1 MAKQVKLTENELR
14 QLIRESVH
22 ASLNEAG
29 WGDRFRNLGNKFKN
43 AFKRKNDDD
52 DFYNYHEPISN
63 DDMYEPVSIDDEEP
77 RNETPYSYSQ
87 QPSQTIA
94 PNPNNMDDWNEE
106 NYDNHDEEGESNGLF
121 DQDEP
126 RTIDSFTN
134 IQPQQDEQPQ
144 NTQQQEE
151 QPQNTQQQE
160 EQPQNTQQQQAQPQQ
175 QEEPA
180 QPQYQRGAKYHVNFT
195 RENEEMF
202 NQHITPTYNNL
213 NNVIKSLGALRQ
225 IGEYNYNKASSI
237 FNTWGQSNYNGG
249 QQAFK
254 AVCQQID
261 SIMPTLQNLKAEMKN
276 VLKANGVRD
285 TEDYQHYNM
294 EEQRIRRIVSNSLQK
309 ILRESKRR

>member
-1 MAKQVKLTENELR
+1 MSKQVKLTENELR
-14 QLIRESVH
+14 QLIRESVQ

-43 AFKRKNDDD
+43 AFNRKNNDEEHS
-52 DFYNYHEPISN
+52 YLSNY
-63 DDMYEPVSIDDEEP
+63 DTYEPVNIDDEEP

-87 QPSQTIA
+87 QPSQTIT
-94 PNPNNMDDWNEE
+94 PNPINMDDWNGE
-106 NYDNHDEEGESNGLF
+106 NYSNHDEEGETNGLF
-121 DQDEP
+121 NQEEP
-126 RTIDSFTN
+126 ETVDLFAN
-134 IQPQQDEQPQ
+134 NQPQQDEQS
-144 NTQQQEE
+144 
-151 QPQNTQQQE
+151 QNTQQQE

-175 QEEPA
+175 QAEPA

-195 RENEEMF
+195 KENEEMF
-202 NQHITPTYNNL
+202 NNHITPTYNNL

-225 IGEYNYNKASSI
+225 IGEYNYNQASSI
-237 FNTWGQSNYNGG
+237 FNTWGQNNYNGG
-249 QQAFK
+249 QSAFK
-254 AVCQQID
+254 SVCQQID

-285 TEDYQHYNM
+285 AEDYRHYNM

>member
-1 MAKQVKLTENELR
+1 MSKQVKLTENELR
-14 QLIRESVH
+14 QLIRESVQ

-43 AFKRKNDDD
+43 AFNRKNNDEEPS
-52 DFYNYHEPISN
+52 YLSNY
-63 DDMYEPVSIDDEEP
+63 DTYEPVNIDDEEP
-77 RNETPYSYSQ
+77 RNETPYSYNQ
-87 QPSQTIA
+87 QPSQTIT
-94 PNPNNMDDWNEE
+94 PNPINMDDWNGE
-106 NYDNHDEEGESNGLF
+106 NYSNHDEEGESNGLF
-121 DQDEP
+121 NQEEP
-126 RTIDSFTN
+126 ETVDLFAN
-134 IQPQQDEQPQ
+134 NQPQQD
-144 NTQQQEE
+144 E

-175 QEEPA
+175 QAEPA

-195 RENEEMF
+195 KENEEMF

-225 IGEYNYNKASSI
+225 IGEYNYNQASSI

>member
-1 MAKQVKLTENELR
+1 MSKQVKLTENELR
-14 QLIRESVH
+14 QLIRESVQ

-43 AFKRKNDDD
+43 AFNRKNNDEEPS
-52 DFYNYHEPISN
+52 YLSNY
-63 DDMYEPVSIDDEEP
+63 DTYEPVNIDNEEP

-87 QPSQTIA
+87 QPSQTIT
-94 PNPNNMDDWNEE
+94 PNPINMDDWNGE
-106 NYDNHDEEGESNGLF
+106 NYSNHDEEGESNGLF
-121 DQDEP
+121 NQEEP
-126 RTIDSFTN
+126 ETVDLFAN
-134 IQPQQDEQPQ
+134 NQPQQDEQPQ

-151 QPQNTQQQE
+151 QPQNTKQQQS
-160 EQPQNTQQQQAQPQQ
+160 QPQQ
-175 QEEPA
+175 QEEQA

-195 RENEEMF
+195 KENEEMF
-202 NQHITPTYNNL
+202 NNHITPTYNNL

-225 IGEYNYNKASSI
+225 IGEYNYNQASSI
-237 FNTWGQSNYNGG
+237 FNTWGQNNYNGG
-249 QQAFK
+249 QSAFK
-254 AVCQQID
+254 SVCQQID

-285 TEDYQHYNM
+285 AEDYRHYNM

>member
-14 QLIRESVH
+14 QLIRESVQ

-43 AFKRKNDDD
+43 AFNRKNNDEEPS
-52 DFYNYHEPISN
+52 YLSNY
-63 DDMYEPVSIDDEEP
+63 DTYEPVNIDDEEP

-87 QPSQTIA
+87 QPSQTIT
-94 PNPNNMDDWNEE
+94 PNPINMDDWNGE
-106 NYDNHDEEGESNGLF
+106 NYSNHDEEGESNGLF
-121 DQDEP
+121 NQEEP
-126 RTIDSFTN
+126 ETVDLFAN
-134 IQPQQDEQPQ
+134 NQPQQDEQPQ

-151 QPQNTQQQE
+151 QPQNTQQQ
-160 EQPQNTQQQQAQPQQ
+160 QSQPQQ
-175 QEEPA
+175 QAEPA

-195 RENEEMF
+195 KENEEMF
-202 NQHITPTYNNL
+202 NNHITPTYNNL

-225 IGEYNYNKASSI
+225 IGEYNYNQASSI

>member
-14 QLIRESVH
+14 QLIRESVQ

-43 AFKRKNDDD
+43 AFNRKNNDEEPS
-52 DFYNYHEPISN
+52 YLSNY
-63 DDMYEPVSIDDEEP
+63 DTYEPVNIDDEEP

-87 QPSQTIA
+87 QPSQTIT
-94 PNPNNMDDWNEE
+94 PNPINMDDWNGE
-106 NYDNHDEEGESNGLF
+106 NYSNHDEEGELNGLF
-121 DQDEP
+121 NQEEP
-126 RTIDSFTN
+126 ETVDLFAN
-134 IQPQQDEQPQ
+134 NQPQQD
-144 NTQQQEE
+144 E

-175 QEEPA
+175 QAEPA

-195 RENEEMF
+195 KENEEMF
-202 NQHITPTYNNL
+202 NNHITPTYNNL

-225 IGEYNYNKASSI
+225 IGEYNYNQASSI

>member
-1 MAKQVKLTENELR
+1 MSKQVKLTENELR
-14 QLIRESVH
+14 QLIRESVQ

-43 AFKRKNDDD
+43 AFNRKNNDEEPS
-52 DFYNYHEPISN
+52 YLSNY
-63 DDMYEPVSIDDEEP
+63 DTYEPVNIDNEEP

-87 QPSQTIA
+87 QPSQTIT
-94 PNPNNMDDWNEE
+94 PNPINMDDWNGE
-106 NYDNHDEEGESNGLF
+106 NYSNHDEEGETNGLF
-121 DQDEP
+121 NQEEP
-126 RTIDSFTN
+126 ETVDLFAN
-134 IQPQQDEQPQ
+134 NQPQQD
-144 NTQQQEE
+144 E

-202 NQHITPTYNNL
+202 NNHITPTYNNL

>member
-14 QLIRESVH
+14 QLIRESVQ

-43 AFKRKNDDD
+43 AFNRKNNDEEPS
-52 DFYNYHEPISN
+52 YLSNY
-63 DDMYEPVSIDDEEP
+63 DTYEPVNIDDEEP
-77 RNETPYSYSQ
+77 RNETPYSYNQ
-87 QPSQTIA
+87 QPSQTIT
-94 PNPNNMDDWNEE
+94 PNPINMDDWNGE
-106 NYDNHDEEGESNGLF
+106 NYNNHDEEGETNGLF
-121 DQDEP
+121 NQEEP
-126 RTIDSFTN
+126 ETVDLFTN
-134 IQPQQDEQPQ
+134 NQPQQDEQPQ
-144 NTQQQEE
+144 NI
-151 QPQNTQQQE
+151 
-160 EQPQNTQQQQAQPQQ
+160 QQQQAQPQQ
-175 QEEPA
+175 QAEPA

-195 RENEEMF
+195 KENEEMF
-202 NQHITPTYNNL
+202 NNHITPTYNNL

-285 TEDYQHYNM
+285 AEDYRHYNM

>member
-1 MAKQVKLTENELR
+1 MSKQVKLTENELR
-14 QLIRESVH
+14 QLIRESVQ

-43 AFKRKNDDD
+43 AFNRKNNDEEPS
-52 DFYNYHEPISN
+52 YLSNY
-63 DDMYEPVSIDDEEP
+63 DTYEPVNIDDEEP

-87 QPSQTIA
+87 QPSQTIT
-94 PNPNNMDDWNEE
+94 PNPINMDDWNGE
-106 NYDNHDEEGESNGLF
+106 NYSNHDEEGESNGLF
-121 DQDEP
+121 NQEEP
-126 RTIDSFTN
+126 ETVDLFAN
-134 IQPQQDEQPQ
+134 NQPQQD
-144 NTQQQEE
+144 E

-175 QEEPA
+175 QAEPA

-195 RENEEMF
+195 KENEEMF
-202 NQHITPTYNNL
+202 NNHITPTYNNL

-225 IGEYNYNKASSI
+225 IGEYNYNQASSI

-285 TEDYQHYNM
+285 TEDYRHYNM

>member
-1 MAKQVKLTENELR
+1 MSKQVKLTENELR
-14 QLIRESVH
+14 QLIRESVQ

-43 AFKRKNDDD
+43 AFNRKNNDEEPS
-52 DFYNYHEPISN
+52 YLSNY
-63 DDMYEPVSIDDEEP
+63 DTYEPVNIDNDEP

-87 QPSQTIA
+87 QPSQTIT
-94 PNPNNMDDWNEE
+94 PNPINMDDWNGE
-106 NYDNHDEEGESNGLF
+106 NYSNHDEEGESNGSFNQEEPETVDLF
-121 DQDEP
+121 A
-126 RTIDSFTN
+126 N
-134 IQPQQDEQPQ
+134 NQPQQD
-144 NTQQQEE
+144 E

-175 QEEPA
+175 QAEPA

-195 RENEEMF
+195 KENEEMF
-202 NQHITPTYNNL
+202 NNHITPTYNNL

-225 IGEYNYNKASSI
+225 IGEYNYNQASSI
-237 FNTWGQSNYNGG
+237 FNTWGQNNYNGG
-249 QQAFK
+249 QSAFK
-254 AVCQQID
+254 SVCQQID

-285 TEDYQHYNM
+285 AEDYRHYNM

>member
-1 MAKQVKLTENELR
+1 MSKQVKLTENELR
-14 QLIRESVH
+14 QLIRESVQ

-52 DFYNYHEPISN
+52 DFYNYHEPTSN
-63 DDMYEPVSIDDEEP
+63 DEEPSYLSNYDTYEPVNIDDEEP

-87 QPSQTIA
+87 QPSQTIT
-94 PNPNNMDDWNEE
+94 PNPINMDDWNGE
-106 NYDNHDEEGESNGLF
+106 NYSNHDEEGETNGLF
-121 DQDEP
+121 NQEEP
-126 RTIDSFTN
+126 ETVDLFAN
-134 IQPQQDEQPQ
+134 NQPQQDEQPQ
-144 NTQQQEE
+144 
-151 QPQNTQQQE
+151 
-160 EQPQNTQQQQAQPQQ
+160 AQPQQ
-175 QEEPA
+175 QAEPA

-195 RENEEMF
+195 KENEEMF
-202 NQHITPTYNNL
+202 NNYITPAYNNL

-225 IGEYNYNKASSI
+225 IGEYNYNQASSI
-237 FNTWGQSNYNGG
+237 FNTWGQNNYNGG
-249 QQAFK
+249 QSAFK
-254 AVCQQID
+254 SVCQQID

>member
-1 MAKQVKLTENELR
+1 MSKQVKLTENELR
-14 QLIRESVH
+14 QLIRESVQ

-43 AFKRKNDDD
+43 AFNRKNNDEEPS
-52 DFYNYHEPISN
+52 YLSNY
-63 DDMYEPVSIDDEEP
+63 DTYEPVNIDNEEP

-87 QPSQTIA
+87 QPSQTIT
-94 PNPNNMDDWNEE
+94 PNPINMDDWNGE
-106 NYDNHDEEGESNGLF
+106 NYSNHDEEGETNGLF
-121 DQDEP
+121 NQEEP
-126 RTIDSFTN
+126 ETVDLFAN
-134 IQPQQDEQPQ
+134 NQPQQD
-144 NTQQQEE
+144 E

-175 QEEPA
+175 QAEPA

-195 RENEEMF
+195 KENEEMF
-202 NQHITPTYNNL
+202 NNHITPTYNNL

-225 IGEYNYNKASSI
+225 IGEYNYNQASSI

>member
-1 MAKQVKLTENELR
+1 MSKQVKLTENEIR
-14 QLIRESVH
+14 QLIRESIQ

-43 AFKRKNDDD
+43 AFNRKNNDEEPS
-52 DFYNYHEPISN
+52 YLSNY
-63 DDMYEPVSIDDEEP
+63 DTYEPVNIDNEEP
-77 RNETPYSYSQ
+77 RNETPYCYSQ
-87 QPSQTIA
+87 QPSQTIT
-94 PNPNNMDDWNEE
+94 PNPINMDDWNGE
-106 NYDNHDEEGESNGLF
+106 NYSNHDEEGESNGLF
-121 DQDEP
+121 NQEEP
-126 RTIDSFTN
+126 ETVDLFAN
-134 IQPQQDEQPQ
+134 NQQQQDG
-144 NTQQQEE
+144 

-175 QEEPA
+175 QVEPA

-195 RENEEMF
+195 KENEEMF
-202 NQHITPTYNNL
+202 NNHITPTYNNL

-225 IGEYNYNKASSI
+225 IGEYNYNQASSI
-237 FNTWGQSNYNGG
+237 FNTWGQNNYNGG
-249 QQAFK
+249 QSAFK
-254 AVCQQID
+254 SVCQQID

-285 TEDYQHYNM
+285 TEDYRHYNM

>member
-1 MAKQVKLTENELR
+1 MSKQVKLTENELR
-14 QLIRESVH
+14 QLIRESVQ

-43 AFKRKNDDD
+43 AFNRKNNDEEPS
-52 DFYNYHEPISN
+52 YLSNY
-63 DDMYEPVSIDDEEP
+63 DTYEPVNIDNEEP

-87 QPSQTIA
+87 QPSQTIT
-94 PNPNNMDDWNEE
+94 PNPINMDDWNGE
-106 NYDNHDEEGESNGLF
+106 NYSNHDEEGESNGLF
-121 DQDEP
+121 NQEEP
-126 RTIDSFTN
+126 ETVDLFAN
-134 IQPQQDEQPQ
+134 NQPQQDEQPQ

-151 QPQNTQQQE
+151 QPQNTQQQ
-160 EQPQNTQQQQAQPQQ
+160 QAQTQQQA
-175 QEEPA
+175 EPA

-225 IGEYNYNKASSI
+225 IGEYNYNQASSI

-309 ILRESKRR
+309 ILHESKRR

>member
-1 MAKQVKLTENELR
+1 MNKQVKLTENELR
-14 QLIRESVH
+14 QLIKESVQ

-43 AFKRKNDDD
+43 AFNRKNNDEEPS
-52 DFYNYHEPISN
+52 YLSNY
-63 DDMYEPVSIDDEEP
+63 DTYEPANIDDEEP

-87 QPSQTIA
+87 QPSQTIT
-94 PNPNNMDDWNEE
+94 PNPINMDDWNGE
-106 NYDNHDEEGESNGLF
+106 NYSNHDEEGESNGLF
-121 DQDEP
+121 NQEEP
-126 RTIDSFTN
+126 ETVDLFAN
-134 IQPQQDEQPQ
+134 NQPQQD
-144 NTQQQEE
+144 E

-225 IGEYNYNKASSI
+225 IGEYNYNQASSI

>member
-1 MAKQVKLTENELR
+1 MSKQVKLTENELR
-14 QLIRESVH
+14 QLIRESVQ

-43 AFKRKNDDD
+43 AFNRKNNDEEPS
-52 DFYNYHEPISN
+52 YLSNYDTYEPIN
-63 DDMYEPVSIDDEEP
+63 IDDEEP

-87 QPSQTIA
+87 QPSQTIT
-94 PNPNNMDDWNEE
+94 PNPINMDDWNGE
-106 NYDNHDEEGESNGLF
+106 NYSNHDEEGESNGLF
-121 DQDEP
+121 NQEEP
-126 RTIDSFTN
+126 ETVDLFAN
-134 IQPQQDEQPQ
+134 NQPQQD
-144 NTQQQEE
+144 E

-202 NQHITPTYNNL
+202 NNHITPTYNNL

>member
-1 MAKQVKLTENELR
+1 MSKQVKLTENELR
-14 QLIRESVH
+14 QLIKESVQ

-43 AFKRKNDDD
+43 AFNRKNNDKEPS
-52 DFYNYHEPISN
+52 YLSNY
-63 DDMYEPVSIDDEEP
+63 DTYEPVNIDDEEP

-87 QPSQTIA
+87 QPSQTIT
-94 PNPNNMDDWNEE
+94 PNPINMDDWNGE
-106 NYDNHDEEGESNGLF
+106 NYSNHDEEGESNGLF
-121 DQDEP
+121 NQEEP
-126 RTIDSFTN
+126 ETVDLFAN
-134 IQPQQDEQPQ
+134 NQPQQD
-144 NTQQQEE
+144 E

-225 IGEYNYNKASSI
+225 IGEYNYNQASSI

>member
-1 MAKQVKLTENELR
+1 MSKQVKLTENELR
-14 QLIRESVH
+14 QLIRESVQ

-43 AFKRKNDDD
+43 AFNRKNNDEEPS
-52 DFYNYHEPISN
+52 YLSNY
-63 DDMYEPVSIDDEEP
+63 DTYEPVNFDDEET
-77 RNETPYSYSQ
+77 RNETPYSYNQ
-87 QPSQTIA
+87 QPSQTIT
-94 PNPNNMDDWNEE
+94 PNPINMDDWNGEIY
-106 NYDNHDEEGESNGLF
+106 NNHDEEGESNGLF
-121 DQDEP
+121 NQEEP
-126 RTIDSFTN
+126 ETVDLFAN
-134 IQPQQDEQPQ
+134 NQPQQD
-144 NTQQQEE
+144 
-151 QPQNTQQQE
+151 

-175 QEEPA
+175 QPEPA

-195 RENEEMF
+195 KENEEMF
-202 NQHITPTYNNL
+202 NNHITPTYNNL

-225 IGEYNYNKASSI
+225 IGEYNYNQASSI
-237 FNTWGQSNYNGG
+237 FNTWGQNNYNGG
-249 QQAFK
+249 QSAFK
-254 AVCQQID
+254 SVCQQID

>member
-1 MAKQVKLTENELR
+1 MSKQVKLTENELR
-14 QLIRESVH
+14 QLIRESVQ

-43 AFKRKNDDD
+43 AFNRKNNDEEPS
-52 DFYNYHEPISN
+52 YLSNY
-63 DDMYEPVSIDDEEP
+63 DTYEPVNIDDEVP

-87 QPSQTIA
+87 QPSQTIT
-94 PNPNNMDDWNEE
+94 PNPINMDDWKGE
-106 NYDNHDEEGESNGLF
+106 NYSNHDEEGETNGLF
-121 DQDEP
+121 NQEEP
-126 RTIDSFTN
+126 ETVDLFAN
-134 IQPQQDEQPQ
+134 NQPQQDEQPQ

-151 QPQNTQQQE
+151 QPQNTQQQ
-160 EQPQNTQQQQAQPQQ
+160 QAQTQQQA
-175 QEEPA
+175 EPA

-195 RENEEMF
+195 KENEEMF
-202 NQHITPTYNNL
+202 NNHITPTYNNL

-225 IGEYNYNKASSI
+225 IGEYNYNQASSI
-237 FNTWGQSNYNGG
+237 FNTWGQNNYNGG
-249 QQAFK
+249 QSAFK
-254 AVCQQID
+254 SVCQQID

>member
-1 MAKQVKLTENELR
+1 MSKQVKLTENELR
-14 QLIRESVH
+14 QLIRESVQ

-43 AFKRKNDDD
+43 AFNRKNNDEEPS
-52 DFYNYHEPISN
+52 YLSNY
-63 DDMYEPVSIDDEEP
+63 DTYEPVNIDNEGP

-87 QPSQTIA
+87 QPSQTIT
-94 PNPNNMDDWNEE
+94 PNPINMDDWNGE
-106 NYDNHDEEGESNGLF
+106 NYSNHDEEGESNGLF
-121 DQDEP
+121 NQEEP
-126 RTIDSFTN
+126 ETVDLFAN
-134 IQPQQDEQPQ
+134 NQPQQD
-144 NTQQQEE
+144 E

-195 RENEEMF
+195 KENEEMF
-202 NQHITPTYNNL
+202 NNHITPTYNNL

-225 IGEYNYNKASSI
+225 IGEYNYNQASSI

-285 TEDYQHYNM
+285 AEDYRHYNM

>member
-1 MAKQVKLTENELR
+1 MSKQVKLTENELR
-14 QLIRESVH
+14 QLIRESVQ

-43 AFKRKNDDD
+43 AFNRKNNDEEPS
-52 DFYNYHEPISN
+52 YLSNYDTYEPIN
-63 DDMYEPVSIDDEEP
+63 IDDEEP
-77 RNETPYSYSQ
+77 RNETPYSYNQ
-87 QPSQTIA
+87 QPSQTIT
-94 PNPNNMDDWNEE
+94 PNPINMDDWNGE
-106 NYDNHDEEGESNGLF
+106 NYSNHDEEGETNGLF
-121 DQDEP
+121 NQEEP
-126 RTIDSFTN
+126 ETVDLFAN
-134 IQPQQDEQPQ
+134 NQPQQD
-144 NTQQQEE
+144 E

-175 QEEPA
+175 QAEPA

-195 RENEEMF
+195 KENEEMF
-202 NQHITPTYNNL
+202 NNHITPTYNNL

>member
-14 QLIRESVH
+14 QLIRESVQ

-29 WGDRFRNLGNKFKN
+29 WGDRFRNLGNKLKN
-43 AFKRKNDDD
+43 AFNRKNNDEEPS
-52 DFYNYHEPISN
+52 YLSNY
-63 DDMYEPVSIDDEEP
+63 DTYEPVNIDNEEP

-87 QPSQTIA
+87 QPSQTIT
-94 PNPNNMDDWNEE
+94 PNPINMDDWNGE
-106 NYDNHDEEGESNGLF
+106 NYSNHDEEGESNGLF
-121 DQDEP
+121 NQEEP
-126 RTIDSFTN
+126 ETVDLFAN
-134 IQPQQDEQPQ
+134 NQPQQD
-144 NTQQQEE
+144 E

-175 QEEPA
+175 KAEPA

-195 RENEEMF
+195 KENEEMF
-202 NQHITPTYNNL
+202 NNHITPTYNNL

-225 IGEYNYNKASSI
+225 IGEYNYNQASSI

>member
-1 MAKQVKLTENELR
+1 MSKQVKLTENELR
-14 QLIRESVH
+14 QLIRESVQ

-43 AFKRKNDDD
+43 AFNRKNNDEEPS
-52 DFYNYHEPISN
+52 YLSNY
-63 DDMYEPVSIDDEEP
+63 DTYEPVNIDDEEP
-77 RNETPYSYSQ
+77 RNETPYSYNQ
-87 QPSQTIA
+87 QPSQTIT
-94 PNPNNMDDWNEE
+94 PNPINMDDWNGE
-106 NYDNHDEEGESNGLF
+106 NYNNHDEEGETNGLF
-121 DQDEP
+121 NQEEP
-126 RTIDSFTN
+126 ETVDLFTN
-134 IQPQQDEQPQ
+134 NQPQQDEQPQ
-144 NTQQQEE
+144 NI
-151 QPQNTQQQE
+151 
-160 EQPQNTQQQQAQPQQ
+160 QQQQAQPQQ
-175 QEEPA
+175 QAEPA

-195 RENEEMF
+195 KENEEMF

-225 IGEYNYNKASSI
+225 IGEYNYNQASSI

-309 ILRESKRR
+309 ILHESKRK

>member
-29 WGDRFRNLGNKFKN
+29 WGDKFRNLGNKFKN

-87 QPSQTIA
+87 QPSQTIT
-94 PNPNNMDDWNEE
+94 PNPINMDDWNEE
-106 NYDNHDEEGESNGLF
+106 NYNNHDEEGESNGLF

-144 NTQQQEE
+144 NTQQQEK
-151 QPQNTQQQE
+151 
-160 EQPQNTQQQQAQPQQ
+160 QPQNTQQQQAQPQQ

-202 NQHITPTYNNL
+202 NNHITPTYNNL

-261 SIMPTLQNLKAEMKN
+261 SIMPTLQNIKAEMKN

>member
-1 MAKQVKLTENELR
+1 MSKQVKLTENELR

-29 WGDRFRNLGNKFKN
+29 WGDKFRNLGNKFKN

-52 DFYNYHEPISN
+52 DFYNYHEPTSN
-63 DDMYEPVSIDDEEP
+63 DEEPSYLSNNDMYEPVSIDDEEP

-87 QPSQTIA
+87 QPSQTIT
-94 PNPNNMDDWNEE
+94 PNPINMDDWNEE
-106 NYDNHDEEGESNGLF
+106 NYNNHDEEGESNGLF
-121 DQDEP
+121 NQDEP

-134 IQPQQDEQPQ
+134 IQPQQD
-144 NTQQQEE
+144 E

-225 IGEYNYNKASSI
+225 IGEYNYNQASSI

-309 ILRESKRR
+309 ILKESKRR

>member
-1 MAKQVKLTENELR
+1 MSKQVKLTENELR
-14 QLIRESVH
+14 QLIRESVQ

-43 AFKRKNDDD
+43 AFNRKNNDEEPS
-52 DFYNYHEPISN
+52 YLSNY
-63 DDMYEPVSIDDEEP
+63 DTYEPVNIDNEEP

-87 QPSQTIA
+87 QPSQTIT
-94 PNPNNMDDWNEE
+94 PNPINMDDWNGE
-106 NYDNHDEEGESNGLF
+106 NYSNHDEEGESNGLF
-121 DQDEP
+121 NQEEP
-126 RTIDSFTN
+126 ETVDLFAN
-134 IQPQQDEQPQ
+134 NQPQQDEQPQ

-151 QPQNTQQQE
+151 QPQNTQQQ
-160 EQPQNTQQQQAQPQQ
+160 QAQTQQQA
-175 QEEPA
+175 EPA

-195 RENEEMF
+195 KENEEMF
-202 NQHITPTYNNL
+202 NNHITPTYNNL

-225 IGEYNYNKASSI
+225 IGEYNYNQASSI

>member
-1 MAKQVKLTENELR
+1 MSKQVKLTENELR
-14 QLIRESVH
+14 QLIRESVQ

-43 AFKRKNDDD
+43 AFNRKNNDEEPS
-52 DFYNYHEPISN
+52 YLSNY
-63 DDMYEPVSIDDEEP
+63 DTYEPVNIDNEEP

-87 QPSQTIA
+87 QPSQTIT
-94 PNPNNMDDWNEE
+94 PNPINMDDWNGE
-106 NYDNHDEEGESNGLF
+106 NYINHDEEGESNGLF
-121 DQDEP
+121 NQEGPETVDL
-126 RTIDSFTN
+126 FAN
-134 IQPQQDEQPQ
+134 NQPQQDEQPQ

-151 QPQNTQQQE
+151 QPQNTQQQ
-160 EQPQNTQQQQAQPQQ
+160 QAQTQQQA
-175 QEEPA
+175 EPA

-195 RENEEMF
+195 KENEEMF
-202 NQHITPTYNNL
+202 NNHITPTYNNL

-225 IGEYNYNKASSI
+225 IGEYNYNQASSI
-237 FNTWGQSNYNGG
+237 FNTWGQNNYNGG
-249 QQAFK
+249 QSAFK
-254 AVCQQID
+254 SVCQQID

-285 TEDYQHYNM
+285 AEDYRHYNM

>member
-1 MAKQVKLTENELR
+1 MSKQVKLTENELR
-14 QLIRESVH
+14 QLIRESVQ

-43 AFKRKNDDD
+43 AFNRKNNDEEPS
-52 DFYNYHEPISN
+52 YLSNY
-63 DDMYEPVSIDDEEP
+63 DTYEPVNIDDEEP
-77 RNETPYSYSQ
+77 RNETPYSYNQ
-87 QPSQTIA
+87 QPSQTIT
-94 PNPNNMDDWNEE
+94 PNPINMDDWNGE
-106 NYDNHDEEGESNGLF
+106 NYSNHDEEGETNGLF
-121 DQDEP
+121 NQEEP
-126 RTIDSFTN
+126 ETVDLFAN
-134 IQPQQDEQPQ
+134 NQPQQDEQPQ

-151 QPQNTQQQE
+151 QPQNTQQQ
-160 EQPQNTQQQQAQPQQ
+160 QAQTQQQA
-175 QEEPA
+175 EPA

-195 RENEEMF
+195 KENEEMF
-202 NQHITPTYNNL
+202 NNHITPTYNNL

-225 IGEYNYNKASSI
+225 IGEYNYNQASSI

-285 TEDYQHYNM
+285 AEDYRHYNM

>member
-43 AFKRKNDDD
+43 AFNRKNNDE
-52 DFYNYHEPISN
+52 EPSYLSN

-77 RNETPYSYSQ
+77 RNETPYSYNH
-87 QPSQTIA
+87 QPSQTIT
-94 PNPNNMDDWNEE
+94 PNPINMDDWNGE
-106 NYDNHDEEGESNGLF
+106 NYSNHDEEGESNGLF
-121 DQDEP
+121 NQEEP
-126 RTIDSFTN
+126 ETVDLFAN
-134 IQPQQDEQPQ
+134 NQPQQDEQPQ
-144 NTQQQEE
+144 NTQQQEA
-151 QPQNTQQQE
+151 
-160 EQPQNTQQQQAQPQQ
+160 QPQNTQQQQAQPQQ

-225 IGEYNYNKASSI
+225 IGEYNYNQASSI

-309 ILRESKRR
+309 ILKESKRR